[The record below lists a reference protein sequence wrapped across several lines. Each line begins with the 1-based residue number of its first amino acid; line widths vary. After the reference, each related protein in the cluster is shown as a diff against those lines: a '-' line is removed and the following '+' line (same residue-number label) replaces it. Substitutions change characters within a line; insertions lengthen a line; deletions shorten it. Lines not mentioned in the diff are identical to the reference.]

1 MTWQQN
7 DGGRSHYFK
16 GRDVGDCVVR
26 AVTIASGKDYKWVYD
41 QLSAIQKR
49 QDGKTARE
57 GVSVKNP
64 AFKEFMKSLGFC
76 WTPTM
81 KVGQGC
87 KVHLNGN
94 ELPAGR
100 LVCQVSRH
108 SVAVIDGAIHDTH
121 DSTRDGKRCVY
132 GYWRLRNEYDLT

>member
-49 QDGKTARE
+49 QDGKTARR
-57 GVSVKNP
+57 GCVSQKPRIQRIYEKPGLLLDPNDESWP
-64 AFKEFMKSLGFC
+64 GLQSPL
-76 WTPTM
+76 
-81 KVGQGC
+81 
-87 KVHLNGN
+87 
-94 ELPAGR
+94 
-100 LVCQVSRH
+100 
-108 SVAVIDGAIHDTH
+108 
-121 DSTRDGKRCVY
+121 KR
-132 GYWRLRNEYDLT
+132 R